1 MPFTDMPWR
10 NFRLGANHRYHAL
23 DQLRLMEYGSEYFP
37 ALELA
42 ITSAKNSVFLE
53 VYIFADDEIGQRISH
68 ALSEAAKRGVDVRVI
83 VDWVG
88 SGRLAFEEQWN
99 EAGVKFHYYNPK
111 LFGPF
116 GFSRT
121 HRKIAIIDRLK
132 AYVGGINICD
142 DWQDISGQKLNNPRW
157 DFTAEV
163 NNDLAMEIEGTFLW
177 QWQRTKQRTLTAKG
191 IKDRIVAFEIPWK
204 NLLSRPFLPKPG
216 VSVGVFVARDNVHH
230 RRSIEKAYLKAI
242 GQSDHEIYL
251 VNPYFLPGRRL
262 RTALTAASR
271 RGVKVTLLIGR
282 GQFKWLDAAVTAL
295 YGALLKSGVT
305 VYEYTADQMHAKL
318 LVADRQWFTLG
329 SSNCDPLSFLVNH
342 EANIMIT
349 DSRHAAWLID
359 KIQDTIM
366 LRGRIVEMEAYM
378 NRSLWKKTI
387 QWIMYMM
394 SRAITRIYVFGSVS
408 GKQ

>member
-1 MPFTDMPWR
+1 
-10 NFRLGANHRYHAL
+10 
-23 DQLRLMEYGSEYFP
+23 MECGSEYFP
-37 ALELA
+37 ALESA
-42 ITSAKNSVFLE
+42 ITSAKQSVFLE
-53 VYIFADDEIGQRISH
+53 VYIFTHDEIGQRIAR

-88 SGRLAFEEQWN
+88 SGRLSFEEQWN
-99 EAGVKFHYYNPK
+99 EAGVQFHYYNPK
-111 LFGPF
+111 WFGPF

-121 HRKIAIIDRLK
+121 HRKIVIIDRLK

-142 DWQDISGQKLNNPRW
+142 DWQDAVGEKLNNPRW
-157 DFTAEV
+157 DFAAEV
-163 NNDLAMEIEGTFLW
+163 NDDLAIEIEGTFLW

-204 NLLSRPFLPKPG
+204 NLLSKTLLPKPG
-216 VSVGVFVARDNVHH
+216 DSVGVFIARDNLHH

-242 GQSDHEIYL
+242 GQSDREIYL
-251 VNPYFLPGRRL
+251 VNPYFLPGHRL
-262 RTALTAASR
+262 RTALTSASR

-282 GQFKWLDAAVTAL
+282 GEFKWLDAAVTAL

-305 VYEYTADQMHAKL
+305 VHEYTADHMHAKL
-318 LVADRQWFTLG
+318 LVADRKWFTLG

-349 DSRHAAWLID
+349 DQHHAAWLAD
-359 KIQDTIM
+359 KIQDTIL
-366 LRGRIVEMEAYM
+366 LRGRIVEMEAYV
-378 NRSLWKKTI
+378 NRSLWKKSF
-387 QWIMYMM
+387 QWMMYMM
-394 SRAITRIYVFGSVS
+394 SRALTRIYVLGSVS